1 MRYIM
6 TRQRIEHTAT
16 TSADPA
22 AVYALLRDG
31 ATWPV
36 WSKLDSF
43 ELERP
48 GDGEPEGL
56 GAVRIFRQGKVEG
69 RDTVAE
75 LVENRRFSYTH
86 ESKLPVKN
94 YRADIDLTP
103 RDGGTEI
110 RWVSEFDPKIPGT
123 GRLVR
128 RGLDKFIAENVNGL
142 ASYASSAPE
151 AGDARGGA

>member
-1 MRYIM
+1 MRYTM
-6 TRQRIEHTAT
+6 SRQRIEHTAST
-16 TSADPA
+16 TADPA

-31 ATWPV
+31 ATWPR
-36 WSKLDSF
+36 WGKLDSF

-48 GDGEPEGL
+48 GEREPEGV

-103 RDGGTEI
+103 RQGGTEI
-110 RWVSEFDPKIPGT
+110 RWVTQFDPKFPGT
-123 GRLVR
+123 GGLVR

-142 ASYASSAPE
+142 ASYASA
-151 AGDARGGA
+151 D

>member
-1 MRYIM
+1 MRYTM
-6 TRQRIEHTAT
+6 SRQRIEHIAT
-16 TSADPA
+16 TSADPT

-36 WSKLDSF
+36 WGKLDSF

-48 GDGEPEGL
+48 GEGEPEGL

-110 RWVSEFDPKIPGT
+110 RWVSQFDPKIPGT
-123 GRLVR
+123 GALVR

-142 ASYASSAPE
+142 AAYA
-151 AGDARGGA
+151 ARN

>member
-1 MRYIM
+1 MRYTM
-6 TRQRIEHTAT
+6 SRQRIEHTAT
-16 TSADPA
+16 TSADPT

-36 WSKLDSF
+36 WGKLDSF

-48 GDGEPEGL
+48 GEGEPEGL

-94 YRADIDLTP
+94 YRADIDLDP
-103 RDGGTEI
+103 ARRRHRDPLGVPVRPE
-110 RWVSEFDPKIPGT
+110 VS
-123 GRLVR
+123 RAR
-128 RGLDKFIAENVNGL
+128 AR
-142 ASYASSAPE
+142 SSA
-151 AGDARGGA
+151 AGWTSSSPRT

>member
-1 MRYIM
+1 MRYTM
-6 TRQRIEHTAT
+6 SRQRIEHTAT
-16 TSADPA
+16 TSADPT

-36 WSKLDSF
+36 WGKLDSF

-48 GDGEPEGL
+48 GEGEPEGL

-86 ESKLPVKN
+86 ESKLPVKQLPRRHRPRP
-94 YRADIDLTP
+94 RATAAP
-103 RDGGTEI
+103 RSAGC
-110 RWVSEFDPKIPGT
+110 RQFDPKVPGT
-123 GRLVR
+123 GAR
-128 RGLDKFIAENVNGL
+128 
-142 ASYASSAPE
+142 SSA
-151 AGDARGGA
+151 AGWTSSSPRT

>member
-1 MRYIM
+1 MYHAVHHEPPAHR
-6 TRQRIEHTAT
+6 THRHHLRR
-16 TSADPA
+16 PA

-36 WSKLDSF
+36 WGPLDSF

-48 GDGEPEGL
+48 GEGEPEGL

-75 LVENRRFSYTH
+75 LVAGPPLLLHPRPS
-86 ESKLPVKN
+86 LPIKN

-103 RDGGTEI
+103 RGGGTEI
-110 RWVSEFDPKIPGT
+110 RWVSAFDPKIPGT
-123 GRLVR
+123 GALLR
-128 RGLDKFIAENVNGL
+128 RGLDGFVSKLVHGL
-142 ASYASSAPE
+142 ADHAAALSRV
-151 AGDARGGA
+151 AG